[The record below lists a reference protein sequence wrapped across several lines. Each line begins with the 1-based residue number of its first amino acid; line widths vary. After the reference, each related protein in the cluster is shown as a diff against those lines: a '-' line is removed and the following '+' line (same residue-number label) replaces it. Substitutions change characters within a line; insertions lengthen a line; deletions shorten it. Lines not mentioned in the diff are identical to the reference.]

1 MDTAFSHMKE
11 TLLKWS
17 SHRVEL
23 RYRSLFCL
31 KSTSPVSEN
40 LFFSKKSFEKE
51 VIDVLCYSLNTNEIK
66 YQDCRKLGKTNKQT
80 NKTLFYFFLL
90 VPFNFYPSSVNRG
103 VSREPKLNKRSEVFN
118 HLHQHGN
125 DSASTSTSHD
135 KVEVARWMCSCQ
147 LPLVWNKIILNQNRW
162 HIMLLFLKGSPNS
175 YKGEKP
181 RKDLAS
187 WGFHLPSHAII
198 CTI

>member
-1 MDTAFSHMKE
+1 MKISFLAKS
-11 TLLKWS
+11 LLKKKLSMFSATLWIQMRS
-17 SHRVEL
+17 SIKIVE
-23 RYRSLFCL
+23 
-31 KSTSPVSEN
+31 N
-40 LFFSKKSFEKE
+40 W
-51 VIDVLCYSLNTNEIK
+51 
-66 YQDCRKLGKTNKQT
+66 GKQTNKQT
-80 NKTLFYFFLL
+80 KPYFIFFLL

-175 YKGEKP
+175 YKDEKP